1 VYVFYSLFLWFL
13 YWIGYDVAVWNK
25 PYVEVNL
32 FNYAAAILSLSL
44 IFMGYRL
51 REVKNIM
58 SIFKKEEI
66 EEQGTVQE
74 PIKTEEDP
82 LLFLQRLKNEENSLM
97 EKKQDLLTQ
106 KEKQELEIREEIEA
120 TTQRIEELK
129 NEISELAHQC
139 EKLGIS

>member
-1 VYVFYSLFLWFL
+1 
-13 YWIGYDVAVWNK
+13 
-25 PYVEVNL
+25 
-32 FNYAAAILSLSL
+32 
-44 IFMGYRL
+44 MGYRL

-74 PIKTEEDP
+74 PMKTEEDP